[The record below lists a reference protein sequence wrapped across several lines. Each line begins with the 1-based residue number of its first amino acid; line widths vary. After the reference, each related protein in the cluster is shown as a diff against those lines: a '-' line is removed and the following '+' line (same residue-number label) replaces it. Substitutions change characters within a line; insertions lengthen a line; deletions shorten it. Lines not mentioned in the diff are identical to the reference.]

1 MNLRR
6 TVTAAV
12 LTATVF
18 AGGFLTAQALD
29 TNEATVSQPTQA
41 TQQIQEDDPRWDC
54 RTMGNR
60 ICGVSYAGTDY
71 VIHYNSQGFVDM
83 VATRDDG
90 FTEELSTL
98 NS

>member
-12 LTATVF
+12 LTAAFV
-18 AGGFLTAQALD
+18 GGFLTAQALD
-29 TNEATVSQPTQA
+29 TNEATVSQPTHA

-54 RTMGNR
+54 RTMGDQV
-60 ICGVSYAGTDY
+60 CTVKYADTFY
-71 VIHYNSQGFVDM
+71 VAHYNDQGFVDM